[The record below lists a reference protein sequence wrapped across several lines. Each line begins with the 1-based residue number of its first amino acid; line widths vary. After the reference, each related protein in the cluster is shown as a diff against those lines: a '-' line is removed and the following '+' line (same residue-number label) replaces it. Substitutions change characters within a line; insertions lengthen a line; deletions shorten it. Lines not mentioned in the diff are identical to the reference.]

1 MKKVLFLLL
10 ALLSITL
17 VIALPVLAQEKNRNV
32 NLPESETVDHD
43 YFAGGDQVHISGT
56 VNGDAYVGGGTVI
69 VDGKIN
75 GDLLTGGGN
84 VTVSGNVQGDVRTG
98 GGNVTISGANI
109 GGNITVGG
117 GNIIIDKSTII
128 QGSIVAGGGN
138 IQVFAP
144 VGRGITIGGGSVL
157 IANSVGGDILAGVGE
172 LTLSPG
178 ANVAGDLAY
187 WSENKA
193 NIAEGATVSGTVK
206 QEIPRDKDQKQF
218 SDVSKKVSGATAGF
232 FLTLKIV
239 DIIWLIIVGLALIF
253 FFPNYTVRASDF
265 VRTKFGWALLTGLI
279 AIIVLPIAGVILF
292 ITLFGIPIAFI
303 LFFVFFLMLWIG
315 RVLAIY
321 ALGRFALER
330 TGNKNPK
337 ALVYIVGIVIYL
349 ILTIIPIVN
358 FITDI
363 LVVLSGTGSLLAMK
377 REYYSELRKKK
388 LL

>member
-1 MKKVLFLLL
+1 MKRVLFLLF
-10 ALLSITL
+10 ALFSIAL
-17 VIALPVLAQEKNRNV
+17 VVALPVLAQEKNRNV
-32 NLPESETVDHD
+32 ILPETETVNHD
-43 YFAGGDQVHISGT
+43 YFAGGNQVRISGT

-69 VDGKIN
+69 VDGRIN

-84 VTVSGNVQGDVRTG
+84 VTISGNVQGDVRTG

-117 GNIIIDKSTII
+117 GNITIDKSTII
-128 QGSIVAGGGN
+128 RGSIVAGGGN
-138 IQVFAP
+138 IQIFSP
-144 VGRGITIGGGSVL
+144 IGRGVTIGGGTVL

-172 LTLSPG
+172 LNLSPG
-178 ANVAGDLAY
+178 ANVAGDLTY

-193 NIAEGATVSGTVK
+193 NIADGATVSGIIK
-206 QEIPRDKDQKQF
+206 QEIPREDQKQAY
-218 SDVSKKVSGATAGF
+218 DVGRKVGGVVTGF

-239 DIIWLIIVGLALIF
+239 DIIWLIIAGLALIF
-253 FFPNYTVRASDF
+253 FFPNYTSRASDF
-265 VRTKFGWALLTGLI
+265 VKTKFGRALLTGLI
-279 AIIVLPIAGVILF
+279 ALIALPVIGIILLII
-292 ITLFGIPIAFI
+292 LFGIPIAFI

-315 RVLAIY
+315 RVFAIY
-321 ALGRFALER
+321 ALGRFATER
-330 TGNKNPK
+330 AGNKNAK
-337 ALVYIVGIVIYL
+337 TLAYIVGVVIYL

-377 REYYSELRKKK
+377 REYYLDLRKKK